1 MYKPARGT
9 AQKAIIANRLDN
21 GRTVF
26 LDEAGGWT
34 PDLAAAR
41 FVADGPELDAANA
54 CADAE
59 LKAQVIVD
67 PYPID
72 IVEVDGRPVPAR
84 VRERIRAEGPTVA
97 YGAAEYEKRR
107 AA

>member
-1 MYKPARGT
+1 MYKPAKAGP
-9 AQKAIIANRLDN
+9 QKAIIANRLDD

-34 PDLAAAR
+34 LDLAEAR
-41 FVADGPELDAANA
+41 FVTDGPELEAANA
-54 CADAE
+54 RALAE
-59 LKAQVIVD
+59 LEARVIVD

-84 VRERIRAEGPTVA
+84 VRERIRAAGPTIA
-97 YGAAEYEKRR
+97 YGAAEYAKLR
-107 AA
+107 AG

>member
-1 MYKPARGT
+1 MYKPAKGT

-34 PDLAAAR
+34 LDLAAAR

-72 IVEVDGRPVPAR
+72 VVEVDGRPMPAR
-84 VRERIRAEGPTVA
+84 VRERIRAGGPTVA
-97 YGAAEYEKRR
+97 YGAAEYEKLRIG
-107 AA
+107 

>member
-1 MYKPARGT
+1 MFKPAKGS

-26 LDEAGGWT
+26 LDEEGSWT
-34 PDLAAAR
+34 YDLAHAR
-41 FVADGPELDAANA
+41 FVVPGPELDAANA
-54 CADAE
+54 RAEAE

-84 VRERIRAEGPTVA
+84 IRERIRAEGPTIA
-97 YGAAEYEKRR
+97 YGEAEYAKLRT
-107 AA
+107 A

>member
-1 MYKPARGT
+1 MYKAAKGT

-34 PDLAAAR
+34 YDLAEAH
-41 FVADGPELDAANA
+41 FVVPGPELDAANA
-54 CADAE
+54 RADAE

-84 VRERIRAEGPTVA
+84 VRERIRAEGPTIA
-97 YGAAEYEKRR
+97 YGDAEYDKLRTG
-107 AA
+107 

>member
-1 MYKPARGT
+1 MYKPAKGT
-9 AQKAIIANRLDN
+9 AQKAIIANRLDD

-34 PDLAAAR
+34 LDLAAAR
-41 FVADGPELDAANA
+41 FVTDGPELEEANA
-54 CADAE
+54 RARAE
-59 LKAQVIVD
+59 LDAQVVVD

-84 VRERIRAEGPTVA
+84 VRERIRAEGPTIA
-97 YGAAEYEKRR
+97 YGAAEYEKLRT
-107 AA
+107 A